1 MCVILYKKKDSRIE
15 LETLLLARN
24 TNPDGM
30 GLAYFDNN
38 EVIFE
43 RNLKPSKRDLQG
55 CIRKTEGK
63 EAIFHFRIATSGGIN
78 LANCQPIYNK
88 KGNFLLFH
96 NGVVHSLNGVSSTAS
111 DTVLLSYLLEH
122 NEVDKLKLLEKL
134 ATKTFSKFVLID
146 ESNQVFLF
154 GDFKEYKGLLCS
166 NLNFVPRPPMPATP
180 KGKEKLPVY
189 KNYADFF
196 ESRRTHWE
204 DDLLYGDY

>member
-1 MCVILYKKKDSRIE
+1 MCVIIYKKKDSAIE

-30 GLAYFDNN
+30 GLAYFDGD

-43 RNLKPSKRDLQG
+43 RNLKPSKRDLQA

-78 LANCQPIYNK
+78 LANCQPIFNK

-96 NGVVHSLNGVSSTAS
+96 NGVVHSLNGVSNTAS

-122 NEVDKLKLLEKL
+122 DEVDKNKLLEKL
-134 ATKTFSKFVLID
+134 ANKTFSKFVLID
-146 ESNQVFLF
+146 NNNSLFLF
-154 GDFKEYKGLLCS
+154 GDYKEYKGLLCS
-166 NLNFVPRPPMPATP
+166 NLNFIPRPAKPATQ
-180 KGKEKLPVY
+180 KEKEPIF
-189 KNYADFF
+189 KNYSDFF

-204 DDLLYGDY
+204 DDLLYNNF